1 VKKNVTLYDYS
12 ASLYAKKKRNYKQ
25 SGGKNNCT
33 ERRVHASDFNL
44 VFVPRCT
51 STPPFM
57 AARLLI
63 GNNLLRRFTPF
74 SCVCAGA
81 RDYEM
86 AEKCFM
92 IENPEKCE
100 PKLSG
105 AEHVLITR
113 P

>member
-1 VKKNVTLYDYS
+1 
-12 ASLYAKKKRNYKQ
+12 
-25 SGGKNNCT
+25 
-33 ERRVHASDFNL
+33 
-44 VFVPRCT
+44 
-51 STPPFM
+51 M

-113 P
+113 PWLEAVQSTVSTCAEKDLFSLAKLFK